1 MFIQKPLGVLR
12 LGHDGTDG
20 RFRSLE
26 FQMLLLVE
34 ICLWGIYGGRGDSLF
49 GEGKPTRDH
58 RKYVF
63 VLDHEADISRI

>member
-34 ICLWGIYGGRGDSLF
+34 ICLRDLRGERGLTF
-49 GEGKPTRDH
+49 W
-58 RKYVF
+58 
-63 VLDHEADISRI
+63 